1 METQYQPFSTTDSS
15 LDQADRN
22 ISQQTGVKRILT
34 YILYSVPLLLLLI
47 LLLVIGVIFSQ
58 MKKEMTDV
66 KLQLQ
71 IINKRGPM
79 SLCTSGPTDAK
90 QVLVER
96 IVPVRGTCKEGWASF
111 QGSCYLLST
120 TTNVWQRAEDQC
132 RSSGGHLLVLNN
144 VEELDYISGIVDI
157 KYSYWIGLVER
168 QHEGHWSWVDG
179 TDFGSTPTFWDQ
191 GQPDNWDF
199 RVNGEDCGQL
209 HASGNRKR
217 KLWND
222 ADCSLGYR
230 YICEAKA

>member
-1 METQYQPFSTTDSS
+1 MESHYQPFSTTDSS
-15 LDQADRN
+15 LDQADHN
-22 ISQQTGVKRILT
+22 ISQRTGLKRILT

-47 LLLVIGVIFSQ
+47 LLLVFGVIFSQ
-58 MKKEMTDV
+58 VKKEITDV
-66 KLQLQ
+66 KLQLKF
-71 IINKRGPM
+71 INNRGTA
-79 SLCTSGPTDAK
+79 SSIGPTEAK

-120 TTNVWQRAEDQC
+120 TTAVWQRAEDQC

-168 QHEGHWSWVDG
+168 QREGHWSWVDG
-179 TDFGSTPTFWDQ
+179 ADFDSTPTFWDQ
-191 GQPDNWDF
+191 GQPDNWDL

-209 HASGNRKR
+209 HASANRKR

>member
-1 METQYQPFSTTDSS
+1 M
-15 LDQADRN
+15 A
-22 ISQQTGVKRILT
+22 GIL
-34 YILYSVPLLLLLI
+34 
-47 LLLVIGVIFSQ
+47 F
-58 MKKEMTDV
+58 
-66 KLQLQ
+66 LQLKTCWC
-71 IINKRGPM
+71 NPVWAHAGNFLKK
-79 SLCTSGPTDAK
+79 PTQSNMK
-90 QVLVER
+90 ICQNL
-96 IVPVRGTCKEGWASF
+96 KKKKKKKKHLYGWASF

>member
-1 METQYQPFSTTDSS
+1 MCVCASINTHIRNCIVIQSKVLSQVTFPHNNLLYWLST
-15 LDQADRN
+15 
-22 ISQQTGVKRILT
+22 
-34 YILYSVPLLLLLI
+34 
-47 LLLVIGVIFSQ
+47 
-58 MKKEMTDV
+58 
-66 KLQLQ
+66 
-71 IINKRGPM
+71 
-79 SLCTSGPTDAK
+79 
-90 QVLVER
+90 
-96 IVPVRGTCKEGWASF
+96 EGWASF

-120 TTNVWQRAEDQC
+120 TTTVWQQAEDQC

-144 VEELDYISGIVDI
+144 AEELHPQIKASIVDI

-209 HASGNRKR
+209 HASVNRKR